1 MSIQALLEQV
11 TRDHF
16 PNPPATPAQLDE
28 FERRVGWRLDPDL
41 RAFYLHCNGAELFER
56 PNSPYRFLP
65 LSGIIRARIA
75 IRGKD
80 EDSRGPASWYVLCD
94 VGDGNY
100 VVVDTGDLKDGR
112 YPLID
117 GYREMFPDPEYCER
131 LAGSFAE
138 LLDKALRS
146 GGRHFW
152 LLEEQESG
160 STDD

>member
-11 TRDHF
+11 SRDHF
-16 PNPPATPAQLDE
+16 PNPPATAAQLDD
-28 FERRVGWRLDPDL
+28 FERRVGWRLDSEL

-75 IRGKD
+75 IRGRD

-100 VVVDTGDLKDGR
+100 ALVDTGSPMNGL
-112 YPLID
+112 YPLMD

-131 LAGSFAE
+131 IANSFSE
-138 LLDKALRS
+138 FLGRALGS

-152 LLEEQESG
+152 LEEQQSES
-160 STDD
+160 TR

>member
-11 TRDHF
+11 SRDHF

-28 FERRVGWRLDPDL
+28 FERRVGWHLDPEL

-75 IRGKD
+75 IRGRD
-80 EDSRGPASWYVLCD
+80 EDSRGPASWYVLCA

-100 VVVDTGDLKDGR
+100 VMVDAGSPMNGL
-112 YPLID
+112 YPLMD

-131 LAGSFAE
+131 IASSFSEFLERALA
-138 LLDKALRS
+138 S

-152 LLEEQESG
+152 LEEQRSES
-160 STDD
+160 TR

>member
-11 TRDHF
+11 SRDHF
-16 PNPPATPAQLDE
+16 PNPPATPAQLDD
-28 FERRVGWRLDPDL
+28 FERRVGWRLDPEL

-75 IRGKD
+75 IRGRD

-100 VVVDTGDLKDGR
+100 VLIDAGNSMNGR
-112 YPLID
+112 YPLMD

-131 LAGSFAE
+131 IASSFSEFLDRTLA
-138 LLDKALRS
+138 S

-152 LLEEQESG
+152 LEEQQSES
-160 STDD
+160 TR